1 MGSGI
6 DRANCRFGI
15 ALKGLTVIGLASA
28 FAMPA
33 LAQCDETH
41 SRNVTANHVEIV
53 FKNET
58 DQNIHLLIEKSDYE
72 TQDERKTVQSKTVK
86 AGTKSQYD
94 STMSEH
100 AEKTFFITYADVSG
114 KFHVLN
120 DKYYPEN
127 QPAAYVS
134 EFRGAKLSPITSQES
149 VECHEQFKTN
159 NARWSVS
166 IQVN

>member
-1 MGSGI
+1 M
-6 DRANCRFGI
+6 
-15 ALKGLTVIGLASA
+15 
-28 FAMPA
+28 
-33 LAQCDETH
+33 
-41 SRNVTANHVEIV
+41 

-58 DQNIHLLIEKSDYE
+58 DQDIDLLIEKADYE
-72 TQDERKTVQSKTVK
+72 TQSDRKTVKSESVK
-86 AGTKSQYD
+86 AGTKSHYD

-100 AEKTFFITYADVSG
+100 AEKTFFITYANVSG

-127 QPAAYVS
+127 QPAEYVS
-134 EFRGAKLSPITSQES
+134 EYRGAKLSPITSQET
-149 VECHEQFKTN
+149 VECNEKFKSN